1 MSFHVLFTIFGAS
14 GDLAKRKLYP
24 SLFRLYK
31 SGQIAENFAVI
42 GTARRPW
49 TKEYFEQVVIDS
61 LGDLPNNAREAA
73 DFASH
78 FYYQS
83 HDVNDTEHYLELKKL
98 QDELDHKYQTN
109 HNKVFFLSMAPEFF
123 GTIALHL
130 KSEKIVDGRGFE
142 RLIIEKP
149 FGTSLETAEK
159 LNQELTQTFDEDQIY
174 RIDHYLGKEMVQ
186 NIFAVRFANIL
197 FEKLWNR
204 DYIDN
209 VQINFVEA
217 IGVEDRGGYY
227 DHSGALKDMVQN
239 HTLQVLS
246 ILAMDKPASFT
257 EADVRAEKI
266 KVFQHLKKQSEEDIK
281 RHFIRG
287 QYTAGRIDG
296 QDFKGYLEEANIA
309 EHSTTDTF
317 ASGVFFVDTDRF
329 RDVPF
334 FFRTGKRLTEK
345 GTRISIT
352 FKKEVGFFHSDIE
365 KDIEPNVLTIYI
377 QPTEGFS
384 LTINGKEVGADF
396 QLTPTRL
403 NFRHD
408 ADALGNSPEAY
419 EKLFF
424 DVLNGDSTN
433 FSHWE
438 EVKASWTFIDKVVKI
453 WQENQVPLHTYPAGT
468 MGPQASFDLL
478 ESFGTEWNWK
488 PDIWYRER
496 GLLKKKKKDK
506 GIPLPVST
514 DNYRS

>member
-1 MSFHVLFTIFGAS
+1 MTAHVLFTIFGAS

-31 SGQIAENFAVI
+31 AGHLAEHFAVI

-49 TKEYFEQVVIDS
+49 TKEFFEQIVIES
-61 LGDLPNNAREAA
+61 LGDLPDNPVQAA
-73 DFASH
+73 EFASH

-83 HDVNDTEHYLELKKL
+83 HDVNDTEHYIALRELQAQL
-98 QDELDHKYQTN
+98 GEQYQTQ

-123 GTIALHL
+123 GTIAKHL
-130 KSEKIVDGRGFE
+130 KSENIVDGRGFE

-149 FGTSLETAEK
+149 FGTSLETAET
-159 LNQELTQTFDEDQIY
+159 LNAELAETFEEDQIY

-197 FEKLWNR
+197 FEHVWNR

-209 VQINFVEA
+209 VQINFAES

-227 DHSGALKDMVQN
+227 DHSGALKDMIQN
-239 HTLQVLS
+239 HALQVLS
-246 ILAMDKPASFT
+246 ILAMDKPKSFQ

-266 KVFQHLKKQSEEDIK
+266 KVFQSLKPQTTEEI
-281 RHFIRG
+281 RQHFIRG
-287 QYTAGRIDG
+287 QYTAGHIDG
-296 QDFKGYLEEANIA
+296 KDYVAYLDEPNIA
-309 EHSTTDTF
+309 ENSQTETF
-317 ASGVFFVDTDRF
+317 AGGVFFVDTDRF

-345 GTRISIT
+345 GTRITIV
-352 FKKEVGFFHSDIE
+352 FKKAEDIFGQNAQE
-365 KDIEPNVLTIYI
+365 NVLTIYI

-396 QLTPTRL
+396 QLTPAKL
-403 NFRHD
+403 DFRHN

-424 DVLNGDSTN
+424 DVLQGDSTN

-438 EVKASWTFIDKVVKI
+438 EVKASWTFIDKVVDVWAKG
-453 WQENQVPLHTYPAGT
+453 QVPLHTYPAGS
-468 MGPQASFDLL
+468 MGPQAAFDLL
-478 ESFGTEWNWK
+478 ENYGTYWRWT
-488 PDIWYRER
+488 PDVWYRER
-496 GLLKKKKKDK
+496 GLL
-506 GIPLPVST
+506 
-514 DNYRS
+514 N

>member
-1 MSFHVLFTIFGAS
+1 MATPVLFTIFGAS

-31 SGQIAENFAVI
+31 AGHIAENFAVI

-49 TKEYFEQVVIDS
+49 TKEFFEQTVMES
-61 LGDLPNNAREAA
+61 LGDLPDNPRQAHE
-73 DFASH
+73 FASH

-83 HDVNDTEHYLELKKL
+83 HDVNDTEHYVALRKL
-98 QDELDHKYQTN
+98 QEQLGQEYKTE

-123 GTIALHL
+123 GTIAKHL
-130 KSEKIVDGRGFE
+130 KSEEIVDGQGFE

-159 LNQELTQTFDEDQIY
+159 LNAELAETFQEDQIY

-186 NIFAVRFANIL
+186 NIFAVRFANII
-197 FEKLWNR
+197 FEHVWNR
-204 DYIDN
+204 HHIDN
-209 VQINFVEA
+209 VQISFAES

-227 DHSGALKDMVQN
+227 DNSGALKDMIQN
-239 HTLQVLS
+239 HALQVLS
-246 ILAMDKPASFT
+246 ILAMDKPESFN

-266 KVFQHLKKQSEEDIK
+266 KVFQHLKKQTDDEIK

-287 QYTAGRIDG
+287 QYAAGSIDG
-296 QDFKGYLEEANIA
+296 NDYVGYLDEANIA
-309 EHSTTDTF
+309 ENSQTETF
-317 ASGVFFVDTDRF
+317 AGGVFFVDTERF

-345 GTRISIT
+345 GTRVTIV
-352 FKKEVGFFHSDIE
+352 FKKAEDIFGE
-365 KDIEPNVLTIYI
+365 HAEQNVLTIYI

-384 LTINGKEVGADF
+384 LFINGKEVGANF
-396 QLTPTRL
+396 ALTPAKL
-403 NFRHD
+403 SFRHN
-408 ADALGNSPEAY
+408 AAALGNSPEAY

-438 EVKASWTFIDKVVKI
+438 EVKASWTFIDQVVRI
-453 WQENQVPLHTYPAGT
+453 WQENQVPLHLYPAGS
-468 MGPQASFDLL
+468 MGPEAAFDLL
-478 ESFGTEWNWK
+478 KEYGTEWLWN
-488 PDIWYRER
+488 PDVWYRER
-496 GLLKKKKKDK
+496 ALLK
-506 GIPLPVST
+506 
-514 DNYRS
+514 